1 VKILGIDTAT
11 SQVGVAIGDADA
23 VIGELRIA
31 GDRRHA
37 EQLVPAIRSL
47 CETTGVRLD
56 QLAAIGVGIGPGLFT
71 GLRVGVTTAKVM
83 AQALRIP
90 VVPVPSLDLIAY
102 PLRHT
107 QRLVVTVVDARRHEV
122 FSARYQPVPGGV
134 QRDGDYQVGSVPELV
149 ADLVARREEVLLA
162 GNGVVRFRDE
172 LDGLDRVE
180 LADAE
185 FAEPSVGALV
195 ELAAAKMER
204 EEFSSPFDVTPLY
217 LRQSDAELAWPH
229 PAHAGATEGSTGS

>member
-1 VKILGIDTAT
+1 MTILAIDTAT
-11 SQVGVAIGDADA
+11 AQVGVAIGDGNG
-23 VIGELRIA
+23 VLGEIRLA

-37 EQLVPAIRSL
+37 EQLAPAIRSL
-47 CETTGVRLD
+47 CESTGVGLE

-90 VVPVPSLDLIAY
+90 IVPVPSLDLIAY

-107 QRLVVTVVDARRHEV
+107 DRLIVTVVDARRHEI
-122 FSARYQPVPGGV
+122 FSARYRPAPSGV
-134 QRDGDYQVGSVPELV
+134 QRDGEYAVGSVT
-149 ADLVARREEVLLA
+149 DLVVDLLA
-162 GNGVVRFRDE
+162 GRDEVLIAGNGAVRFRSE
-172 LDGLDRVE
+172 FEGLDRVE

-185 FAEPSVGALV
+185 FAEPSVAALV

-204 EEFSSPFDVTPLY
+204 EEFSAPTDVVPLY
-217 LRQSDAELAWPH
+217 LRESDADLSLPDH
-229 PAHAGATEGSTGS
+229 QLVIGEGIRNP